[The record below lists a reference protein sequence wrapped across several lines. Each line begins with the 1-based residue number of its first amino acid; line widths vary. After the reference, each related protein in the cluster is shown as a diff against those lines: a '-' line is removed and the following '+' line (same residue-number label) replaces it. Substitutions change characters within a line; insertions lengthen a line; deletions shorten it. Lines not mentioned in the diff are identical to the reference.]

1 MQGSLPRQQNGTET
15 AMTAPGRNDQPG
27 DDSGPT
33 VISGERA
40 RQGRI
45 VLTRPWQRAVFVA
58 GLVVAVL
65 LAIVW
70 PLIA

>member
-1 MQGSLPRQQNGTET
+1 MSV
-15 AMTAPGRNDQPG
+15 PGQSDQPG

-65 LAIVW
+65 LAIAW
-70 PLIA
+70 PVIA

>member
-1 MQGSLPRQQNGTET
+1 MSAPGQNGRSDE
-15 AMTAPGRNDQPG
+15 
-27 DDSGPT
+27 DSART
-33 VISGERA
+33 VISAERA

-65 LAIVW
+65 LAITW